1 MDNQLIA
8 MNKLM
13 ELGVTAQ
20 SGKAVVSSRDIARV
34 FEKRHDHV
42 LRDIREIINKDPAWG
57 AYHFGETP
65 YIEPQNGQTY
75 TEFNINRD
83 GFTILVMGYTGEKA
97 MRFKKAYI
105 AAFNEMESR
114 FAPRNYKEALL
125 ALVAAEEKKEALEA
139 QNKVLQLTADKYE
152 GQTDTVGLYKA
163 GEIAKELGISAKR
176 LNDFLHSCRVQYRP
190 NGSNTWQLYT
200 DYAKDHIAA
209 TQLVRLENGYDMPM
223 LLWTPKGRD
232 FIYDLC
238 EREMPAWYA

>member
-1 MDNQLIA
+1 MNNQL
-8 MNKLM
+8 MN
-13 ELGVTAQ
+13 LGLTERD
-20 SGKAVVSSRDIARV
+20 GKAVVSSRDIARV
-34 FEKRHDHV
+34 FEKEHRRV
-42 LRDIREIINKDPAWG
+42 LQDVRTIAENDPVWGLHNFVQSYYTNEQNKSQPE
-57 AYHFGETP
+57 YLIT
-65 YIEPQNGQTY
+65 
-75 TEFNINRD
+75 RD
-83 GFTILVMGYTGEKA
+83 GFTLLVMGYTGEKA

-125 ALVAAEEKKEALEA
+125 ALVAAEEKKEALA
-139 QNKVLQLTADKYE
+139 VQNKVLQLTADKYE

-176 LNDFLHSCRVQYRP
+176 LNDFLHNCRVQYRP

-232 FIYDLC
+232 FIFDLA
-238 EREMPAWYA
+238 EREMPSWYA

>member
-1 MDNQLIA
+1 MDNQL
-8 MNKLM
+8 MN
-13 ELGVTAQ
+13 LGLTERD
-20 SGKAVVSSRDIARV
+20 GKAIVSSRDIARV
-34 FEKRHDHV
+34 FEKEHRRV
-42 LRDIREIINKDPAWG
+42 LQDIRTIAENDPVWGLHNFVQSYYTNEQNKSQPE
-57 AYHFGETP
+57 YLIT
-65 YIEPQNGQTY
+65 
-75 TEFNINRD
+75 RD
-83 GFTILVMGYTGEKA
+83 GFTLLVMGYTGERA
-97 MRFKKAYI
+97 MWFKKAYI

-139 QNKVLQLTADKYE
+139 QNKVLQLTTDKYE

-200 DYAKDHIAA
+200 DYAKDHIAV
-209 TQLVRLENGYDMPM
+209 TQLVRLNNGYDMPM

-232 FIYDLC
+232 FIFDLA